1 VDLTQGEVLDQAYD
15 GREPPV
21 VPISRYQRISDMP
34 SDLASLL
41 RQRGHEVT
49 KEGTDKDLLL
59 PITAGSDTID
69 LLKETLFQLMYRD
82 NTRKALRAWAH
93 ENNIS
98 NTGSSLAVREYIEQ
112 CAYFNKSV
120 WSGADERIRRYS
132 HTYEWYVSELLR
144 RNFAARASGFN
155 IRLKDAHPKD
165 EFDCIAILDQGSVFI
180 ECKTGADKVYKD
192 VSIFMR
198 RDAELAA
205 KYSIYLVDRDY
216 MFKSDGEDTP
226 SLLRSTAMEL
236 GILGI
241 FKVSVGSYHFF
252 EIWNHPVLYGYRYF
266 LASTSFRGLQNRIRY
281 MIRYC
286 DRGTLL
292 RPPDL
297 PLYKREEIFCY
308 GPDPR
313 GVT

>member
-1 VDLTQGEVLDQAYD
+1 
-15 GREPPV
+15 
-21 VPISRYQRISDMP
+21 MP

-49 KEGTDKDLLL
+49 KEGSDKDLLL
-59 PITAGSDTID
+59 PITAESDVID
-69 LLKETLFQLMYRD
+69 SLKETLFQLMHRD
-82 NTRKALRAWAH
+82 NTRKALKAWAR
-93 ENNIS
+93 ENRVP
-98 NTGSSLAVREYIEQ
+98 NTGSSLTIREYIKQ
-112 CAYFNKSV
+112 CAYIDKS
-120 WSGADERIRRYS
+120 GQLDIDARIRRYS

-165 EFDCIAILDQGSVFI
+165 EFDCVAILDQGSVFI
-180 ECKTGADKVYKD
+180 ECKTGTNKIYRD

-216 MFKSDGEDTP
+216 MFNSDGEDTP
-226 SLLRSTAMEL
+226 RLHRSTAMEL

-241 FKVSVGSYHFF
+241 FKVSVGSYYFF
-252 EIWNHPVLYGYRYF
+252 EIWNHPALYGFRYF

-313 GVT
+313 GVMGSN